1 MFFVKTIFI
10 VIISYLI
17 GSVSFA
23 YLAGRLLRGINLR
36 EHGSGNLG
44 ASNAL
49 RVLGKWGGAGVLLLD
64 AIKGTFCVWGAD
76 VLCVVWALPVD
87 KHVTVKLCA
96 ATAVILGH
104 VFTLYLGFKGGKGVA
119 TTLGAFLYLSFWP
132 MLFALLVWSAVVF
145 YSRYISLGSIIG
157 ACVLPLFVYLQ
168 RVFYSQNNS
177 AAIFYFSLVV
187 SILIILKHTSNIK
200 RLISGTENKI
210 GEAVKA

>member
-87 KHVTVKLCA
+87 KHVTV
-96 ATAVILGH
+96 
-104 VFTLYLGFKGGKGVA
+104 VA